1 MRRQVSNGESGVKE
15 KVGGLFAC
23 IKPLTILKLSLECFV
38 IQEFLICFPTAGN
51 ILHLGVPCFL

>member
-1 MRRQVSNGESGVKE
+1 MKE
-15 KVGGLFAC
+15 KAGGLFAC
-23 IKPLTILKLSLECFV
+23 IKPLMILKLSLECFV